1 MGKHRNVEDSLALVS
16 DPLPDAVDWRS
27 KGDVTPVRDQGQI
40 GSGHAFAAA
49 DAVSR

>member
-1 MGKHRNVEDSLALVS
+1 MGKHRNVEDSLTLIR
-16 DPLPDAVDWRS
+16 DPLPDAVDWRA